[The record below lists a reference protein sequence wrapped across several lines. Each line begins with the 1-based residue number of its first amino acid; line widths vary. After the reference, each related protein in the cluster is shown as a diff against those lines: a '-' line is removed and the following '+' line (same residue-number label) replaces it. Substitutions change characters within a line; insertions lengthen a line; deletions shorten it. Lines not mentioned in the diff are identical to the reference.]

1 MFRHFVLFAGI
12 IVLLAT
18 FAATSRAE
26 GGRKTISLDG
36 TWQIAEGTMDD
47 VPKSFDR
54 QTPVPGLADMAVP
67 AFEGVGPKDKDPRRG
82 AFWYRRTFTVEG
94 QVPAVAQFKVHK
106 ARYGTRVYLNGQCL
120 GDHIG
125 CFTPGYFDVGGKL
138 KGGGQSNEL
147 VIRVGAS
154 RTAVGDNIPWGH
166 DFEKTRYI
174 PGIYDSVE
182 LILSGSPRIDRAQ
195 AVPDVPG
202 KKVRVASLVRNPSG
216 ADAEAVVRC
225 VVREVKTQKL
235 VGSADSRKLSWKPGE
250 QQTIELTLPIE
261 NCRLWTPEDPFL
273 YELEV
278 LVLAGPTA
286 TDTLNTRFGM
296 RTFSFDPKTK
306 LPLLNGR
313 PYFLRG
319 TNICIYRFFEDPKRG
334 DKPWREQWVRSVI
347 RGFRSMNWNS
357 ARYCIGF
364 PPEMWYRIADEEGL
378 MIQDEFP
385 IWGQTGSLDAL
396 TNQYTEWMQER
407 WNHPSVV
414 IWDAQNETPNQQ
426 ITGKALTAVRKLD
439 ISNRPW
445 DNGWDAPQ
453 SPTDVYESH
462 PYRHINPKFRMAEFA
477 HMSPKPGDPGSDA
490 NNAVPNRGDN
500 PIIIN
505 EYGWLWLNR
514 DGSPCTIPVH
524 SKSYQYLLPPNP
536 SPDQYREAY
545 ARTLAAKTEFWR
557 TGRKV
562 AGVMHFCGLGYSRPG
577 GQTSDNFIDIERPAF
592 EPHFFQYVRDAFA
605 PVGLMIDF
613 WADECIGGATLKL
626 PVVVINDLDTEW
638 QGPVTLRLSRDGKAL
653 AEKTQDGKVAA
664 LGREVFTFEVNVP
677 AGSGKCQIVAE
688 LRGVDG
694 KPVRSLRDFSVPSK

>member
-1 MFRHFVLFAGI
+1 MFRHFALFAGI
-12 IVLLAT
+12 IVLLGT

-36 TWQIAEGTMDD
+36 TWQIAEGTMED

-54 QTPVPGLADMAVP
+54 GAPVPGLADMAAP
-67 AFEGVGPKDKDPRRG
+67 AFEDVGPKDKDPRRG

-225 VVREVKTQKL
+225 AVREVKTQKL

-261 NCRLWTPEDPFL
+261 NCRLWTPEAPFL

-514 DGSPCTIPVH
+514 DGTPCTIPVH

-613 WADECIGGATLKL
+613 WAGECIGGATLKL

-688 LRGVDG
+688 LRGADG